1 MMWPRYILLQGE
13 PPIVTSSVTRLIQDE
28 NLVTADTQW
37 LYIDRRLI
45 LWAFIKSSVFMQLI
59 QNIV

>member
-28 NLVTADTQW
+28 NLVTADTRW
-37 LYIDRRLI
+37 LYIVRRLI

>member
-13 PPIVTSSVTRLIQDE
+13 PPIVTSSVTRWIQDE